1 MKLSDFDFFVPEELI
16 AQSPLDRRDSSKM
29 MVLNRRDKSIE
40 HKSFSDL
47 PSYLKNND
55 TLVFN
60 QSKVIKARVVGN
72 RETGGKVEAFLLR
85 KIHENVFE
93 CLVKLTAG
101 KKENIEFTIAEGFS
115 GKILRQVPGSMLYEV
130 EFFISGGALADKL
143 DVHGR
148 VPLPP
153 YIHREPV
160 GSDIERYQTVYAS
173 EPGSVA
179 APTAGL
185 HFTPVM
191 LESIREMGIK
201 TEFVTLHVGLGTF
214 QPIKVDDIEQHQM
227 HREYF
232 SVSEELSRIAT
243 GEREKTGRLVAVGTT
258 SVRALESVA
267 RGMRDSTDLFLR
279 PGSDFKV
286 VDALFT
292 NFHQP
297 KSSLIV
303 MLAAFVGDRDF
314 LLHAYAEAIQKK
326 YRFFSYGDCMLV
338 L

>member
-1 MKLSDFDFFVPEELI
+1 
-16 AQSPLDRRDSSKM
+16 
-29 MVLNRRDKSIE
+29 
-40 HKSFSDL
+40 
-47 PSYLKNND
+47 
-55 TLVFN
+55 
-60 QSKVIKARVVGN
+60 
-72 RETGGKVEAFLLR
+72 
-85 KIHENVFE
+85 
-93 CLVKLTAG
+93 
-101 KKENIEFTIAEGFS
+101 
-115 GKILRQVPGSMLYEV
+115 
-130 EFFISGGALADKL
+130 
-143 DVHGR
+143 
-148 VPLPP
+148 
-153 YIHREPV
+153 
-160 GSDIERYQTVYAS
+160 
-173 EPGSVA
+173 
-179 APTAGL
+179 
-185 HFTPVM
+185 
-191 LESIREMGIK
+191 
-201 TEFVTLHVGLGTF
+201 
-214 QPIKVDDIEQHQM
+214 M